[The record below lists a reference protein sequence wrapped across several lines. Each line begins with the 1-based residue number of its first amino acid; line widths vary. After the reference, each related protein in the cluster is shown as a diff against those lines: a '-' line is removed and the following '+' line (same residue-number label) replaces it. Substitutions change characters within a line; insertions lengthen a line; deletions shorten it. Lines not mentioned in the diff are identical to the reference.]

1 MYDTSHN
8 NFRIHRYLH
17 AYELVLYCRRFLYAV
32 NTMGSQNVQ
41 WRNSDIDPLYA
52 WMLHLKLHSCIN
64 FDSFS
69 MCLKRPWKDAK
80 NRVSSLW
87 TCVITTQRR
96 LLSENAEVLVRFWA
110 WLWLILLDYS
120 VRGLKIVKILKYA
133 KFRTSLLNEWICCWV
148 NVGRGILVKWC
159 EDNHL

>member
-17 AYELVLYCRRFLYAV
+17 AYELVLYCRRFLYAA

-41 WRNSDIDPLYA
+41 WRDSDIDPLYA

-69 MCLKRPWKDAK
+69 MCLKRPGKM
-80 NRVSSLW
+80 
-87 TCVITTQRR
+87 
-96 LLSENAEVLVRFWA
+96 
-110 WLWLILLDYS
+110 
-120 VRGLKIVKILKYA
+120 LKIGFQACGLVWLPHTEDCYQKMLKCLWGSEHGYDLFCWIT
-133 KFRTSLLNEWICCWV
+133 KNFRVQCQRFKNS
-148 NVGRGILVKWC
+148 
-159 EDNHL
+159 